1 MFFAGNPGS
10 QCPAGGAH
18 TQAGSGNYTLLHNV
32 QAAADQSDWR
42 WCRKCQGLFFAGH
55 GGGRCPEGDQHDASA
70 SGNYNLRQV

>member
-1 MFFAGNPGS
+1 LFFAGNPGS
-10 QCPAGGAH
+10 QCPAGGGH
-18 TQAGSGNYTLLHNV
+18 TQVGSGNYTLLHNV
-32 QAAADQSDWR
+32 QPPDQSDWR